1 MKSSGKAI
9 LGQEGSANRSCH
21 AGTAT
26 SKNAAAV
33 MAAEMRI
40 ALRAR
45 RRIRS
50 FQQIT
55 SSTAK
60 PPGNWPR
67 NTSMPARYYE
77 DCSR

>member
-26 SKNAAAV
+26 SKNVTAV

-50 FQQIT
+50 FQQSGLVYSLRIT
-55 SSTAK
+55 RK
-60 PPGNWPR
+60 PHVRKVRGL
-67 NTSMPARYYE
+67 
-77 DCSR
+77 